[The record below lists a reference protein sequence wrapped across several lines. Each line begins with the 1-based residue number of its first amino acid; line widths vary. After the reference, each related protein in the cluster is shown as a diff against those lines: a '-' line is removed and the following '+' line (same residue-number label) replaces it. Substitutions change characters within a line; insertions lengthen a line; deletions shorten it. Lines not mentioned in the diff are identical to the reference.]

1 MRLLFASEREER
13 RFALALFN
21 CTHRTLTRPNTITQ
35 TKAKSTCSEIMKTMT
50 LKTQIHLE
58 LLRKQ
63 PKVSPETQEITMAS
77 PGPTINGGTSAI
89 TSFMLK
95 MTNTPRT
102 SGMTNGGRLPSV
114 AGKAMNLVTEI
125 TAPVMALMNGGLFTL
140 TINQSAGSLMSILD
154 KTGAR
159 GMDMNLFATPVS
171 QFVNSAAMTSLV
183 LPATANKVEDF
194 QLRKALIRAA
204 PTDSRLASPVRQV
217 RGETTLHLSLELT
230 PNKTMSVH
238 LGATKVENLEKVVD
252 PQVIRM
258 IHLMTT
264 DKSPKMKNP
273 MISPTTTQFGDEPV
287 LLSRRRR
294 SAS

>member
-1 MRLLFASEREER
+1 
-13 RFALALFN
+13 
-21 CTHRTLTRPNTITQ
+21 
-35 TKAKSTCSEIMKTMT
+35 
-50 LKTQIHLE
+50 
-58 LLRKQ
+58 
-63 PKVSPETQEITMAS
+63 
-77 PGPTINGGTSAI
+77 
-89 TSFMLK
+89 
-95 MTNTPRT
+95 
-102 SGMTNGGRLPSV
+102 
-114 AGKAMNLVTEI
+114 
-125 TAPVMALMNGGLFTL
+125 
-140 TINQSAGSLMSILD
+140 
-154 KTGAR
+154 
-159 GMDMNLFATPVS
+159 MDMNLFATPVS
-171 QFVNSAAMTSLV
+171 QFVHSAAMTSLV
-183 LPATANKVEDF
+183 VAATANKVEGF

-230 PNKTMSVH
+230 PNKKMSVH

>member
-1 MRLLFASEREER
+1 
-13 RFALALFN
+13 
-21 CTHRTLTRPNTITQ
+21 
-35 TKAKSTCSEIMKTMT
+35 
-50 LKTQIHLE
+50 
-58 LLRKQ
+58 
-63 PKVSPETQEITMAS
+63 
-77 PGPTINGGTSAI
+77 
-89 TSFMLK
+89 
-95 MTNTPRT
+95 
-102 SGMTNGGRLPSV
+102 MTNGGRLPSV
-114 AGKAMNLVTEI
+114 AGEAMNLVTEI
-125 TAPVMALMNGGLFTL
+125 TAPVMALKSGGNFTL
-140 TINQSAGSLMSILD
+140 TIDQSAGSLMSILE

-171 QFVNSAAMTSLV
+171 QFVHSAAMTSLV
-183 LPATANKVEDF
+183 VAATANKVEGF

-204 PTDSRLASPVRQV
+204 PTDSRLASLVRQV

-230 PNKTMSVH
+230 PNKKMSVH

-252 PQVIRM
+252 PQVIRR

>member
-35 TKAKSTCSEIMKTMT
+35 TRAKSACSEIMKTMT

-63 PKVSPETQEITMAS
+63 PKVSPATQEITMAS
-77 PGPTINGGTSAI
+77 PGPTLNGGTSAI
-89 TSFMLK
+89 TSPMPK

-114 AGKAMNLVTEI
+114 AGEAMNLVTEI

-183 LPATANKVEDF
+183 LAATANKVEDF

-204 PTDSRLASPVRQV
+204 PTDSRFASLVRQV

-230 PNKTMSVH
+230 PNKKMSVH
-238 LGATKVENLEKVVD
+238 QGATKVENLEKVVD
-252 PQVIRM
+252 FPVIRM
-258 IHLMTT
+258 IQLMTT
-264 DKSPKMKNP
+264 DKSPKMKNRL
-273 MISPTTTQFGDEPV
+273 ISWNPWT
-287 LLSRRRR
+287 
-294 SAS
+294 

>member
-1 MRLLFASEREER
+1 
-13 RFALALFN
+13 
-21 CTHRTLTRPNTITQ
+21 
-35 TKAKSTCSEIMKTMT
+35 
-50 LKTQIHLE
+50 
-58 LLRKQ
+58 
-63 PKVSPETQEITMAS
+63 MAS
-77 PGPTINGGTSAI
+77 TGPTHNSGTSAI
-89 TSFMLK
+89 MSIRLK
-95 MTNTPRT
+95 MMNTTRA
-102 SGMTNGGRLPSV
+102 SGILNGGKLPSA
-114 AGKAMNLVTEI
+114 AGKATNLVTEI
-125 TAPVMALMNGGLFTL
+125 TAPVTALKNGGNFTL
-140 TINQSAGSLMSILD
+140 TTTQSAGSLMSILD

-183 LPATANKVEDF
+183 LAATAKVLVRKRLGKVEDF

-204 PTDSRLASPVRQV
+204 PTDSRLASLVRQV

-230 PNKTMSVH
+230 PNKKMSVH
-238 LGATKVENLEKVVD
+238 QGATKVENLEKVVD